1 MRTYVASAHA
11 FKFVS
16 TDLGGTDDTVINVST
31 CCVRDDFEVSIHEVK
46 TNNGTPGKCYKTL
59 VYKSILRI

>member
-1 MRTYVASAHA
+1 MRTYVASGHA

-16 TDLGGTDDTVINVST
+16 RDIGGIDDTAINIST
-31 CCVRDDFEVSIHEVK
+31 CCVRDDCEVSIHEVE
-46 TNNGTPGKCYKTL
+46 TNGPPGKCYKTL